1 MQDATATPGL
11 PHNDNDSRRERFI
24 APSMRAYI
32 TLIGAAA
39 LSGAAMHMVRSTI
52 AAEMPNRLA
61 QHLTLPIDLQQ
72 SAIDTSLQPIGL

>member
-1 MQDATATPGL
+1 MHNATTNNGQR
-11 PHNDNDSRRERFI
+11 HDGDSRHQRFT

-39 LSGAAMHMVRSTI
+39 LSGAALHMVRSTT
-52 AAEMPNRLA
+52 AAELRDMLA
-61 QHLTLPIDLQQ
+61 QHLTLPSDLAQ

>member
-11 PHNDNDSRRERFI
+11 THSDEPQQQRFAAASR
-24 APSMRAYI
+24 RAYI

-39 LSGAAMHMVRSTI
+39 LSGMAMHMVRSTI
-52 AAEMPNRLA
+52 AADLPDMLA

-72 SAIDTSLQPIGL
+72 HAIDKSLQAVGL